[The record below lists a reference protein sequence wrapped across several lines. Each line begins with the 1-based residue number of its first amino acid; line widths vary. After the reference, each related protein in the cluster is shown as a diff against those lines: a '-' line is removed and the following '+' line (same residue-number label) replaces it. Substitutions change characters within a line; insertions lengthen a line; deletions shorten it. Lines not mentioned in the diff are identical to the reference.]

1 MRRWTHPAPM
11 RRQSS
16 QPSTASGS
24 SVIWMWSRWVQA
36 AIGTSALVE
45 GQGDAE
51 GGGAGPGVDRQGAVV
66 AVDDDPPRGREA
78 QARALAGV
86 LRREELVEDVL
97 ADLRRDAGAVVGD
110 LDDRA
115 APLPARGR

>member
-24 SVIWMWSRWVQA
+24 SVIWMWSRCVQS

-51 GGGAGPGVDRQGAVV
+51 GRAAGLGVDGQRAVV
-66 AVDDDPPRGREA
+66 AVDDDPPRCPEA
-78 QARALAGV
+78 GPRAVAGL
-86 LRREELVEDVL
+86 LRRVELVEDVL
-97 ADLRRDAGAVVGD
+97 AGLGGDAGPVV
-110 LDDRA
+110 
-115 APLPARGR
+115 

>member
-24 SVIWMWSRWVQA
+24 SVMWMWSRWVQA
-36 AIGTSALVE
+36 AIGASALVE

-51 GGGAGPGVDRQGAVV
+51 GGAAGLGVDGQRAVV
-66 AVDDDPPRGREA
+66 AGGDDPPPRRGA
-78 QARALAGV
+78 PAGGPPPGL
-86 LRREELVEDVL
+86 LRGEPLRDVP
-97 ADLRRDAGAVVGD
+97 AG
-110 LDDRA
+110 
-115 APLPARGR
+115 PPRGPR

>member
-51 GGGAGPGVDRQGAVV
+51 GGAPGLGVARQRAVV
-66 AVDDDPPRGREA
+66 AVDDDPLRGREA
-78 QARALAGV
+78 EPGALARV
-86 LRREELVEDVL
+86 LGREELVEDVL
-97 ADLRRDAGAVVGD
+97 ADLGRDPGAVV
-110 LDDRA
+110 
-115 APLPARGR
+115 